1 MIGQLRGELISKR
14 NDAVLIDVGGV
25 GYLVTVPASTHH
37 KLPPEGGTVELKI
50 YTHVREDQLQLFGF
64 WSEGEKEIF
73 LTLLSVNGIGPK
85 MALTIVSEMSPG
97 DLKQTIL
104 SGNLERLTSISGIGR
119 KTGERIILEMK
130 EKIQKLSLVVKDW
143 QSTDSLSEI
152 DALKDLMS
160 ALLNLGYKQNE
171 IERVVSNLKPK
182 VTKESTFEILL
193 KQALKLL
200 RG

>member
-14 NDAVLIDVGGV
+14 SDAVLIDVGGV
-25 GYLVTVPASTHH
+25 GYLVTVPASTHR
-37 KLPPEGGTVELKI
+37 KLPAEGEKVELKI

-64 WSEGEKEIF
+64 GSEGEKEIF

-85 MALTIVSEMSPG
+85 MALTIVSEMTPG

-104 SGNLERLTSISGIGR
+104 NGNLQRLTSISGIGK
-119 KTGERIILEMK
+119 KTAERIILEMK
-130 EKIQKLSLVVKDW
+130 EKIQKLSIII
-143 QSTDSLSEI
+143 QSSDSFPDT
-152 DALKDLMS
+152 DALKDLIS

-171 IERVVSNLKPK
+171 VDRVVSNLKPK
-182 VTKESTFEILL
+182 GGKESTFEILL
-193 KQALKLL
+193 KQSLKLL

>member
-14 NDAVLIDVGGV
+14 SDAVLIDVGGV
-25 GYLVTVPASTHH
+25 GYLVTVPASTHR

-73 LTLLSVNGIGPK
+73 LTLLTVNGIGPK
-85 MALTIVSEMSPG
+85 MALTVVSEMSPG

-104 SGNLERLTSISGIGR
+104 SGNFDRLTSISGIGR
-119 KTGERIILEMK
+119 KTAERIVLEMK
-130 EKIQKLSLVVKDW
+130 EKIQKLSLII
-143 QSTDSLSEI
+143 QSTDSIFEI
-152 DALKDLMS
+152 DALKDLVS

-171 IERVVSNLKPK
+171 VERVVSNLKTK
-182 VTKESTFEILL
+182 MSKESTFEILL